1 MPLLSLSPLNILTHE
16 NSLLCQ
22 ETSSES
28 GLLRTFYLFTAFNNN
43 VISNGKSYCRNDTFT
58 DIQFTSLL
66 ARRIQIVFMLLE
78 SAFHYLFCLKF

>member
-1 MPLLSLSPLNILTHE
+1 MKTLSSVRKHLQKVV
-16 NSLLCQ
+16 C
-22 ETSSES
+22 
-28 GLLRTFYLFTAFNNN
+28 FVLFIYSRAFNNN
-43 VISNGKSYCRNDTFT
+43 VIFNGKSYCRNDTFT